1 MRTIAADYLF
11 PNNFVVKR
19 ILHVEKNLFLLS
31 AVKMPKVL
39 SFSTFLLFRSCVVVV
54 VAPFYWGSIP
64 FNENEMS
71 ELNGRMTSREV
82 RQFNKLHLTF
92 NIDQKPFQ
100 PPPPPGEFLLR
111 IIFLSHFF

>member
-1 MRTIAADYLF
+1 
-11 PNNFVVKR
+11 
-19 ILHVEKNLFLLS
+19 
-31 AVKMPKVL
+31 MPKVL

-82 RQFNKLHLTF
+82 QFNKLLLTF
-92 NIDQKPFQ
+92 NIDQKPPDRMAVQHQTSF
-100 PPPPPGEFLLR
+100 PSPTPTSRVFVEEFLELN
-111 IIFLSHFF
+111 F